1 MIINNITNRSSI
13 NKSKIFKASTQQ
25 EEMWVNAQ
33 NTSFSYWNFLVSRSF
48 KGKLDL
54 AAFRDSLE
62 MVVRRHSGLRTGFIQ
77 DGSVLYQLIQDSFDL
92 NEILEIDLC
101 SCTHQKEFDSYIMQH
116 TKEMLQYTFEIE
128 RGLLFR
134 VKLFCFGEIIYV
146 IILFN
151 HLMCDYI
158 STQLFW
164 SDLVYAYNCRLDQ
177 VPIDFKPC
185 LQYHEYS
192 EYQER
197 FLETEAFDAKKAYWN
212 KKLDRSIPSLKLP
225 FGAHGTHASM
235 VFKEIPIPQKLMS
248 DLRSLALKKRVVF
261 SAIFQ
266 LAYYI
271 ILERYSAQKTISILN
286 IFHSRG
292 VGSQKNSNTIGLF
305 ADTLLNTI
313 ELEDD
318 LSLHLLLQRVNSE
331 IQSSIANSE
340 VPYKEVFKSY
350 QDKFRHNQSM
360 FQADF
365 NMLKMNSMSCTLS
378 GLVQYGLKDK
388 AIATKFD
395 TQRNVS
401 RTRIEE
407 AKCSLDIQSDISLTI
422 KDDTACSKVRMTIL
436 CDWNKQE
443 ICNDILKNYI
453 AILKKI
459 AYYPDLSLKD
469 IALKSKINTDLTF
482 SPSSI

>member
-1 MIINNITNRSSI
+1 MAVNNIPNRSSI
-13 NKSKIFKASTQQ
+13 NRSEIFKASTQQ
-25 EEMWVNAQ
+25 EEMWINSQ
-33 NTSFSYWNFLVSRSF
+33 NTSFTYWNFLVSRLF
-48 KGKLDL
+48 KGKLDIT
-54 AAFRDSLE
+54 AFRDSLE
-62 MVVRRHSGLRTGFIQ
+62 MVIRRHSGLRTGFIQ
-77 DGSVLYQLIQDSFDL
+77 KESILYQLIENSFDID
-92 NEILEIDLC
+92 EILEINI
-101 SCTHQKEFDSYIMQH
+101 CTCTTKKEFDLYIMQH
-116 TKEMLQYTFEIE
+116 TKEMLQYTFQIE

-151 HLMCDYI
+151 HLICDYI
-158 STQLFW
+158 STQILW
-164 SDLVYAYNCRLDQ
+164 NDLVYCYNCRLNQ
-177 VPIDFKPC
+177 MPVNFKSC
-185 LQYHEYS
+185 LQYYEYS
-192 EYQER
+192 EHQKR
-197 FLETEAFDAKKAYWN
+197 FLETKVFDEKKAYWN
-212 KKLDRSIPSLKLP
+212 KKLDRSILSLKLP
-225 FGAHGTHASM
+225 FGSNETHASI
-235 VFKEIPIPQKLMS
+235 VFKEIPIPQMLMS

-271 ILERYSAQKTISILN
+271 VLERYSGQKTISILN

-318 LSLHLLLQRVNSE
+318 LSFHLLLQRVNSE

-350 QDKFRHNQSM
+350 HDKFRHNQTM

-378 GLVQYGLKDK
+378 GLVQYGLEDK

-395 TQRNVS
+395 TQRNVC
-401 RTRIEE
+401 RTRIED

-422 KDDTACSKVRMTIL
+422 KDDATCSKVRMTIL
-436 CDWNKQE
+436 CDRNKQE
-443 ICNDILKNYI
+443 ICNNILKNYI

-469 IALKSKINTDLTF
+469 IILENNF
-482 SPSSI
+482 